1 MPKGMPALKP
11 RSVLERIKDNLVP
24 PGATVFPG
32 SETPEFPEG
41 IPLPDG
47 VRVRTD
53 RGVELRFFF
62 EDQRVSETVR
72 GKPTVSFVLE
82 MGRKRDRIQL
92 MTDLDKFGP
101 KEYEEEFPK
110 SARFKVAIEE
120 PKVITV
126 GQALDDWLVSRLGTI
141 GENSKRDYEL
151 LIRNQLKPFKCPE
164 GLFGDS
170 EFIPYPKEQGAADAQ
185 LALSRYAGGPV
196 RTVDPNDHQVL
207 GQLPLQLL
215 SDVCINAIRTT
226 MRKEG
231 LSIKRINN
239 LMCPLRGAITRQVL
253 LKKLPINPF
262 DLLQPLKDD
271 KSPLVQT
278 SDSGKDESLDAPLP
292 GDDVAAFVNSEGA
305 PDPFSTEEIAAILSQ
320 LDGPMANQMSFSLWS
335 GLRTG
340 ETIAL
345 RASDLQLDKNRILV
359 RRSLSRGILKTTK
372 TDKQRWVHLLPPAR
386 QAIEAQLALFKAPD
400 GWVFPNPFTR
410 QRWKNESKITK
421 RWAKALE
428 RANVRYRRPYQTRH
442 TYASMMLSAGEN
454 VMYVAGQM
462 GHADWSM
469 LVKVYGQWLP
479 SGCGQV
485 AGSLVSA
492 AQNAN
497 WSRLLSV
504 LQSRPFDVLDDS
516 DDDEDEQEA
525 EDETEFMLA

>member
-1 MPKGMPALKP
+1 MPKGIPALKP

-24 PGATVFPG
+24 PGATIFPG
-32 SETPEFPEG
+32 SETPEFPDG
-41 IPLPDG
+41 ISLPDG

-62 EDQRVSETVR
+62 DNKRVSETVR

-92 MTDLDKFGP
+92 MTDLDKFGLR
-101 KEYEEEFPK
+101 EYEEEFPR
-110 SARFKVAIEE
+110 STRFKVAVDE
-120 PKVITV
+120 PKVMTV

-141 GENSKRDYEL
+141 GENSQRDYEL
-151 LIRNQLKPFKCPE
+151 LIRNQLKPFKFPE
-164 GLFGDS
+164 GLFGGS
-170 EFIPYPKEQGAADAQ
+170 KFFPYPKEQGATDTQ
-185 LALSRYAGGPV
+185 LTRSRYEGGPV
-196 RTVDPNDHQVL
+196 RTVDPTDHQVL
-207 GQLPLQLL
+207 GQLPLHLL
-215 SDVCINAIRTT
+215 SDVCINAIRTAI
-226 MRKEG
+226 RSEG

-239 LMCPLRGAITRQVL
+239 LMSPLRGAITRQVL
-253 LKKLPINPF
+253 LKNLSINPF

-271 KSPLVQT
+271 KAPLVQV
-278 SDSGKDESLDAPLP
+278 SDSGKSESLDAPLP
-292 GDDVAAFVNSEGA
+292 GDDVTAFVNSEGA
-305 PDPFSTEEIAAILSQ
+305 PDPFSMEEIAAIMSE
-320 LDGPMANQMSFSLWS
+320 LDGPMANQMSFSFWS

-372 TDKQRWVHLLPPAR
+372 TDKQRWVNLLPPAR
-386 QAIEAQLALFKAPD
+386 QAIEAQLVQFKAPD
-400 GWVFPNPFTR
+400 GWGFPNPFTR

-421 RWAKALE
+421 RWTKALE
-428 RANVRYRRPYQTRH
+428 HANVRYRRPYQTRH

-479 SGCGQV
+479 SGSGQV

-492 AQNAN
+492 VQNEN

-504 LQSRPFDVLDDS
+504 LQSRPVDVWDDS
-516 DDDEDEQEA
+516 DDEDEQET
-525 EDETEFMLA
+525 EDEVEFSLA